1 MEPLMKS
8 DLVQARTTTERKK
21 KAERVLKKKKTT
33 MSAVINQLLIYIDEH
48 KELPFDMPKV

>member
-1 MEPLMKS
+1 MKS